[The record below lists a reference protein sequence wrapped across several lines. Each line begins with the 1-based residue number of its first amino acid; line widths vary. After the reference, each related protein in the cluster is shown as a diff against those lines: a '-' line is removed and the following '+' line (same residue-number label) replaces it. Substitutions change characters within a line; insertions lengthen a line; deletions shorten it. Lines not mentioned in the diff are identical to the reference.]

1 MIKFLKMANSKKNFG
16 AISGATGFIGRLLS
30 FHYAELGCNLIL
42 IGRNYQKLVALQNE
56 LMAISD
62 ISIIIVKSEFET
74 NFINGISED
83 LTIYASNIYF
93 FVNTIGSQD
102 PIGPFLE
109 NSDDDWTKNIY
120 VNLIIPAILSKFF
133 AKVFKV
139 NGGGTIIVFGGGGA
153 SSSRP
158 NFSSYATAKAGL
170 ARFVE
175 TFSNELN
182 GSGVTI
188 NMLAPGIMPSE
199 MMNQIIDNSKNA
211 GTLEVLKA
219 QSALTNTGWLPTRI
233 IELSDFLIQNLDLN
247 ISGKLISAEWDNW
260 RVWIDHITE
269 INGSDLYTL
278 RRITNKDR
286 GLTWGEQA

>member
-1 MIKFLKMANSKKNFG
+1 MATSQKNFG

-42 IGRNYQKLVALQNE
+42 IGRNYQKLVELQNE

-83 LTIYASNIYF
+83 LTIYAENIYF
-93 FVNTIGSQD
+93 FVNTIGSQK

-109 NSDDDWTKNIY
+109 NSDEDWTKNIY
-120 VNLIIPAILSKFF
+120 VNLIVPAILSKFF
-133 AKVFKV
+133 AKLFKV
-139 NGGGTIIVFGGGGA
+139 NGGGAIIVFGGGGA
-153 SSSRP
+153 SSPRP

-175 TFSNELN
+175 TFANELN
-182 GSGVTI
+182 ETGVTI
-188 NMLAPGIMPSE
+188 NMIAPGIMPSE
-199 MMNQIIDNSKNA
+199 MMDQIINNPKSA
-211 GTLEVLKA
+211 GTLEVFKA
-219 QSALTNTGWLPTRI
+219 KSALTNTNWLPTKV
-233 IELSDFLIQNLDLN
+233 IELCDFLTQNFELE

-260 RVWIDHITE
+260 RELTGHIAE
-269 INGSDLYTL
+269 LNGSDLYTL
-278 RRITNKDR
+278 RRITSKDR
-286 GLTWGEQA
+286 GLAWGEQA